1 MSPTCLEAVTI
12 ILRAGGVDL
21 ISDDTA
27 LARPSW
33 SPQVLGYAET
43 AGAIARPVPLSAV
56 HRWPLPA
63 IFPVMCISISSPV
76 TAALQS
82 P

>member
-12 ILRAGGVDL
+12 ILRARGVDL

-27 LARPSW
+27 LARPSR
-33 SPQVLGYAET
+33 SPRVLGYAEK
-43 AGAIARPVPLSAV
+43 AGAIARAIPLPAV
-56 HRWPLPA
+56 HRRPLPA

-76 TAALQS
+76 TAAPQS